1 MHPTIKFT
9 TDWSKTSVNFL
20 DVTVSIAEGVIE
32 TDLYVKPTDSHQ
44 YLLSSSCHPFYCKK
58 GIPYSQALRLN
69 RICSKNEFFDKRCN
83 DLEKYLLERGY
94 SEKMV
99 HKEILRARAIPRDA
113 LLEKVNNQEK
123 QNKITFNITYH
134 PVFRNVR
141 KILEEL
147 HVILASDDGHKK
159 VFPDVPMIGFKINK
173 NLKAHLVRSQLP
185 DLDEV
190 GRSKPCGGKRPP
202 CHLCENMKDTC
213 TFKSKHLNEVHKIN
227 KKYNYNS
234 KMAVY
239 LIECEICGEQHTG
252 STKTKFTSRANNYK
266 STQRKFVNKEAVP
279 KQALKQKRFHEHY
292 CSDRHNGIQD
302 WVITLIDSAD
312 TLTELRKK
320 ELYWMFKLKAY
331 APYGLNERNVYEAF

>member
-69 RICSKNEFFDKRCN
+69 RICSNNEFFDKRCN

-99 HKEILRARAIPRDA
+99 RKEILRARAIPRDA

-123 QNKITFNITYH
+123 QNKMTFNITCH

-190 GRSKPCGGKRPP
+190 ARSKPCGRKRSP
-202 CHLCENMKDTC
+202 CHLCENMKDTRA
-213 TFKSKHLNEVHKIN
+213 FKSKHLNEVHKI
-227 KKYNYNS
+227 
-234 KMAVY
+234 
-239 LIECEICGEQHTG
+239 T
-252 STKTKFTSRANNYK
+252 K
-266 STQRKFVNKEAVP
+266 STIVT
-279 KQALKQKRFHEHY
+279 QK
-292 CSDRHNGIQD
+292 
-302 WVITLIDSAD
+302 
-312 TLTELRKK
+312 
-320 ELYWMFKLKAY
+320 
-331 APYGLNERNVYEAF
+331 GLFI

>member
-1 MHPTIKFT
+1 M
-9 TDWSKTSVNFL
+9 
-20 DVTVSIAEGVIE
+20 
-32 TDLYVKPTDSHQ
+32 
-44 YLLSSSCHPFYCKK
+44 
-58 GIPYSQALRLN
+58 
-69 RICSKNEFFDKRCN
+69 CSNNEFFDKRCN
-83 DLEKYLLERGY
+83 DLEKYRLERGY

-99 HKEILRARAIPRDA
+99 RTEILQARAIPRDA

-134 PVFRNVR
+134 PIFRDVR

-147 HVILASDDGHKK
+147 HAILGPAVGHKK

-173 NLKAHLVRSQLP
+173 NLKAQLVKSQLP

-190 GRSKPCGGKRPP
+190 GRSKPCGRKRPP
-202 CHLCENMKDTC
+202 CYLCENMKDTC

-227 KKYNYNS
+227 KKYNCNS

-239 LIECEICGEQHTG
+239 LIECEICGEQYTG
-252 STKTKFTSRANNYK
+252 STKTKFRYRANNYK

-292 CSDRHNGIQD
+292 CLDRHNGIQD

-312 TLTELRKK
+312 TSGVEIRENFLTGHK
-320 ELYWMFKLKAY
+320 FSNFLKSVS
-331 APYGLNERNVYEAF
+331 P